1 MNPRGIDGAHLAELA
16 DGVTLS
22 TSVSGTGAFGA
33 TTDPTYA
40 FDVLIDL
47 RDALLADDAD
57 GAAATLDQLATVIER
72 INSPTTEVGT
82 RLGWISRLEAR
93 LDEGVWSMRLGVPD
107 RGPRRGQGRP
117 GVPAGADRVRG
128 RPLVQLPALA
138 PLARGLPPV
147 RAMHSEAQPK
157 ASRANASEN
166 ARSAQ
171 RRPSP

>member
-93 LDEGVWSMRLGVPD
+93 LDEGCGRCASVSRIEDLDVVKAVQEFQQAQTVFGAALSSSSRLL
-107 RGPRRGQGRP
+107 RLS
-117 GVPAGADRVRG
+117 
-128 RPLVQLPALA
+128 LVDFL
-138 PLARGLPPV
+138 R
-147 RAMHSEAQPK
+147 
-157 ASRANASEN
+157 
-166 ARSAQ
+166 
-171 RRPSP
+171 